1 MTDRWHGVEE
11 WAAHHRG
18 QGHHPHPAPTP
29 DNPEKWACDCG
40 TVWRILTM
48 EQTRQ
53 KFAHLRKRPIPA
65 HEAQQRELQAHIGD

>member
-1 MTDRWHGVEE
+1 MTLEGWVER
-11 WAAHHRG
+11 HRLE
-18 QGHHPHPAPTP
+18 GHNPRPAPTP

-53 KFAHLRKRPIPA
+53 KFAHLRKCRTPPRQVQQGETA
-65 HEAQQRELQAHIGD
+65 HAHH